1 MEKVSNRQ
9 LERYPVYLN
18 YLLSLREGGVEI
30 VSSPTIA
37 KALNFSDEQVR
48 KDLQLVSQSQG
59 KPKLGRNI
67 NELIDDI
74 QTFLG
79 YKVQRRAAIIGVG
92 HLGGA
97 LMNYKGFKDFG
108 LNIVCGFDVDTKLIG
123 SFINNKEIF
132 SLYQLSNKI
141 EELNIEI
148 AILSTPSES
157 AQKVADMLTNA
168 GIKAIWNFVPVHLNV
183 KSDIALENINL
194 ASSLAILEHKLK
206 IKRS

>member
-1 MEKVSNRQ
+1 MEKVSHRQ

-18 YLLSLREGGVEI
+18 YLLSLRDSGVEN

-48 KDLQLVSQSQG
+48 KDLQIVTQSQG

-67 NELIDDI
+67 NELINDI

-79 YKVQRRAAIIGVG
+79 YKIQKRAAIIGVG

-108 LNIVCGFDVDTKLIG
+108 LNIVCGFDVDDKLIG
-123 SFINNKEIF
+123 TFINEKEIF

-141 EELNIEI
+141 EQLNIEI
-148 AILSTPSES
+148 AILSTPSDS
-157 AQKVADMLTNA
+157 AQKVVDMLVNA
-168 GIKAIWNFVPVHLNV
+168 GVKAIWNFVPVHLNIN
-183 KSDIALENINL
+183 KNIAIENINL

-206 IKRS
+206 TKGD